1 MDYSIYQE
9 GRYAIV
15 VLGGD
20 IDLATS
26 PAAREAIMKPLKA
39 GKDVL
44 VELSGVT
51 YMDSSG
57 VAGLVEGYQLSRR
70 RGLEF
75 GLVAVSDSALAVLRL
90 ARLDAVFPI
99 HASVAAAGSDDAQ

>member
-1 MDYSIYQE
+1 MDYSTYQE

-15 VLGGD
+15 VLDGD

-26 PAAREAIMKPLKA
+26 PAAREAILRPLSA
-39 GKDVL
+39 GKHVL

-70 RGLEF
+70 RGLRF

-99 HASVAAAGSDDAQ
+99 HASVAAGTDEER